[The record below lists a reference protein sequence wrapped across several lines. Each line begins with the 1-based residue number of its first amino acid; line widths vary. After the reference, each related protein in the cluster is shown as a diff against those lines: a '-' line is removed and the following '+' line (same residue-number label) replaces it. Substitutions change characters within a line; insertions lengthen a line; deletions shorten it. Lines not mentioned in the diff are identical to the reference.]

1 MAILTATTLEF
12 AEEASSENLAEITPN
27 TILMV
32 ISDEAGTKQVLRLN
46 TDAIKENEI
55 LLRNTTTGLCYKFI
69 NGQWVWVPC

>member
-1 MAILTATTLEF
+1 MAILTAKTLEF
-12 AEEASSENLAEITPN
+12 EEEASSDILAEIAPN

-46 TDAIKENEI
+46 TDAIKENET